1 MSFPNVETQF
11 PPNNKLGGRKK
22 GSLNRTTYLKKY
34 YEAKETFKNPIN
46 GKVSK
51 LTQGDIIALS
61 MIKEARSGNVQAF
74 NTIMDN
80 LFGKQKDSLQVDSN
94 NKTDLSID
102 IKQSDVD
109 NLLRKFKESN
119 E

>member
-1 MSFPNVETQF
+1 MNEQNLKSFEKG
-11 PPNNKLGGRKK
+11 NKLGGRKK
-22 GSLNRTTYLKKY
+22 GSLNRSTYLKKFY
-34 YEAKETFKNPIN
+34 DAKETFKNPIN
-46 GKVSK
+46 GKVSR
-51 LTQGDIIALS
+51 LSQGEIIALS

-80 LFGKQKDSLQVDSN
+80 LFGKQKDSLQVESQNQTNLNVNVNQD
-94 NKTDLSID
+94 
-102 IKQSDVD
+102 DVE